1 MIHFSFRVTRPNWVC
16 LFHCKWKLS
25 CQNFNCISGMLL
37 ARGVMHTPAP
47 PPRWLDVAHTTF
59 CHSAHTKT
67 HRPSI
72 RLRRLFILT
81 HYSDSECLQTNSSL
95 LPAAFLAWPAE
106 LQTLPFPQQTRWKRR
121 EIQYN
126 LGRANHTQILL
137 NNKQFYWAKMP
148 NMPKVIFCMMKYFLL
163 ASFQK
168 VRRAGNGTNSS
179 ARCAL
184 FGYVA
189 RLLQ

>member
-1 MIHFSFRVTRPNWVC
+1 MKI
-16 LFHCKWKLS
+16 KLS
-25 CQNFNCISGMLL
+25 KFLLYFWHVIS
-37 ARGVMHTPAP
+37 ARRHAHPCPAP
-47 PPRWLDVAHTTF
+47 SIISWLDVAHTTF

-168 VRRAGNGTNSS
+168 VVRRAGNGTNSS